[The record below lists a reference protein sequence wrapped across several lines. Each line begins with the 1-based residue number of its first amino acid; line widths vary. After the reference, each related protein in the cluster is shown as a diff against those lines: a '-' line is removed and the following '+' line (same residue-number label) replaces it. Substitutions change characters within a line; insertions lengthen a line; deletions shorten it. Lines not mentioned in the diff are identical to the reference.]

1 MIFPVFIALYGLAH
15 VFIWYAVVSGVRLA
29 FWAEG
34 LLGLALFALGVTPFL
49 ARRLERRGHAHL
61 ARVFAWVGY
70 TWAGLVLLFV
80 LARFGTD
87 LLMAAAAVLGFS
99 APYGLERSLPLIV
112 TGVFTTALGV
122 YSFVERSRVRVE
134 SIDVPTAK
142 AMDGPS
148 FLRIAQISD
157 VHIGSMNGR
166 RRIRTVV
173 RRLQEIRPDAVVSTG
188 DLIDSR
194 AGLAVPVTGLLAAVQ
209 PPLGKFAVIGN
220 HECYAGLDSSLGFM
234 ERAGFTVLRNQAI
247 SLGGIR
253 LVGMDDPAA
262 GGAAELASRESQLLC
277 GLPDG
282 VFTILLKHR
291 PDLVPGSQTRFDL
304 QLSGHTHKG
313 QMFPFGFLTRLYYP
327 AHAGLFRVAQ
337 ASYLY
342 VSRGTGAWGPPFRL
356 LAPPEITVF
365 TIGPGCLDPGG
376 QPVPQNREDAAAA
389 ASPLP
394 ASLAV
399 YAAAPPRP
407 TSRPGPTA
415 RRTRNHAPPAGPA

>member
-15 VFIWYAVVSGVRLA
+15 VYIWHAIVSGVHLPVWAQGLLA
-29 FWAEG
+29 FG
-34 LLGLALFALGVTPFL
+34 LLALGLTPFL
-49 ARRLERRGHAHL
+49 ARRLERRGYAQL
-61 ARVFAWVGY
+61 GRLFAWVGY

-87 LLMAAAAVLGFS
+87 LLMVVAAAAGWS
-99 APYGLERSLPLIV
+99 MPEGLIRSLSLIA
-112 TGVFTTALGV
+112 TGVLTATLAV
-122 YSFVERSRVRVE
+122 YSFIERSRVRVE
-134 SIDVPTAK
+134 FIAVPTAK
-142 AMDGPS
+142 ATGAPA
-148 FLRIAQISD
+148 LLKVAQISD

-173 RRLQEIRPDAVVSTG
+173 RRLKEIGPDVVVSTG

-194 AGLAVPVTGLLAAVQ
+194 AGLAVPVTGLLAGVQ

-220 HECYAGLDSSLGFM
+220 HECYAGLDSSLAFM
-234 ERAGFTVLRNQAI
+234 ERAGFTVLRNQAV
-247 SLGGIR
+247 LVRDIR

-262 GGAAELASRESQLLC
+262 GEAAQLASREQQLLRE
-277 GLPDG
+277 LPDK

-291 PDLVPGSQTRFDL
+291 PDLVPGSPTRFDL

-327 AHAGLFRVAQ
+327 THAGLFRLAQ

-365 TIGPGCLDPGG
+365 TIGQGCPDPGG
-376 QPVPQNREDAAAA
+376 QPVPQGREAGAARTSPPASVTAYAAAA
-389 ASPLP
+389 LR
-394 ASLAV
+394 
-399 YAAAPPRP
+399 RP
-407 TSRPGPTA
+407 SR
-415 RRTRNHAPPAGPA
+415 R